1 MAKAYLA
8 GRQIAFREINIE
20 QDPAAAMYIMH
31 KTGQAGVPVI
41 EIGQKVILGFD
52 RQAIDRALDEFKL
65 V

>member
-1 MAKAYLA
+1 
-8 GRQIAFREINIE
+8 
-20 QDPAAAMYIMH
+20 MYIMH